1 MKGLLRSVRILC
13 HGDAGSA
20 LVAAIAVAVIGM
32 MLATIVVSQAIL
44 VSQDSGS
51 DRVRMVEVHGA
62 EGAVDAVYAT
72 LETSTPC
79 AWPPSGTQV
88 VNTAPDK
95 ANVSAKITYWDASP
109 TPVQLPCVAAVVT
122 GTPAYAVITATTTTG
137 GTVQRTMQ
145 SKVRLT
151 PLNDASHSAAVFAA
165 NSIMT
170 TNDFTVES
178 VVPGSTA
185 DIWVDS
191 GNVDCNSNVTV
202 DGNLIVVS
210 GTVSISNACRITG
223 DLWTKGKLTVNS
235 PQSGGL
241 QTVGGNA
248 LVKANATIAGGT
260 KIGGDLKI
268 AGSLSTWGSGPIVG
282 GTTKTGATDIPNYVP
297 VKLPE
302 INYDIP
308 DWTARG
314 FTVSDW
320 STAVKAQ
327 AQANG
332 STSTLATSTN
342 PADRCQVA
350 APNWSLNGPLKSPT
364 TPTVWDTRY
373 CSQTKFANAVQLRL
387 RSDLV
392 IFAKD
397 FYGTGGITVV
407 SDDGVTAHKLW
418 IIVPDPDAPPG
429 NGTADCSKTVSGYT
443 PGNIKFD
450 SGWAIRPPITVFLYT
465 PCTIETNN
473 ATTFYGQI
481 YGGSVILRNTGT
493 MWFVP
498 TSVPGVVLPSTAV
511 VTTSGFRVDIVYKR
525 EIKTP

>member
-79 AWPPSGTQV
+79 AWPTSGTQV

-95 ANVSAKITYWDASP
+95 ANVSATITYWDASP

-297 VKLPE
+297 VGLPE
-302 INYDIP
+302 INYNLP
-308 DWTARG
+308 DWTALS
-314 FTVSDW
+314 FTLSDW
-320 STAVKAQ
+320 SSAVKAQ
-327 AQANG
+327 AQANS

-350 APNWSLNGPLKSPT
+350 APDWSLNGTLKSPT
-364 TPTVWDTRY
+364 TPTIWDTRY
-373 CSQTKFANAVQLRL
+373 CSQTKFANGLQLRL

-392 IFAKD
+392 IFARD
-397 FYGTGGITVV
+397 FYGTGDITVV
-407 SDDGVTAHKLW
+407 SDDGAAHKLW
-418 IIVPDPDAPPG
+418 IIVPDGDAPPG
-429 NGTADCSKTVSGYT
+429 DGTAQCSLRNGFT
-443 PGNIKFD
+443 PGNFKVD
-450 SGWAIRPPITVFLYT
+450 SGANFQAPITTFIYT

-473 ATTFYGQI
+473 TSAFYGQL
-481 YGGSVILRNTGT
+481 YGRSVTLRNSMT
-493 MWFVP
+493 MMFVP
-498 TSVPGVVLPSTAV
+498 MGVPGVILPSTAP
-511 VTTSGFRVDIVYKR
+511 VTTSGYRVDIVFKR